1 LLTIHFAAAK
11 FCECPELQLANE
23 EAATLAVAI
32 QKVNEQYNATMSP
45 KVLAWMQLAM
55 VSGSIYGTRIYAIR
69 ARTLAAQPARPAAG
83 QHPNVVNFKPAAPGP
98 EAKVK
103 PNGAAAETEQP
114 RTPADLF
121 GLNYSAAI
129 QHDV

>member
-1 LLTIHFAAAK
+1 VLLTLHFAAAK

-32 QKVNEQYNATMSP
+32 QKVNDQYNATMSP

-69 ARTLAAQPARPAAG
+69 ARTLAEAARPAAA
-83 QHPNVVNFKPAAPGP
+83 HNVVNFKQPGP
-98 EAKVK
+98 AEAKVK
-103 PNGAAAETEQP
+103 PNGAAEPAEA

-121 GLNYSAAI
+121 GLHYSAAI
-129 QHDV
+129 QHEV